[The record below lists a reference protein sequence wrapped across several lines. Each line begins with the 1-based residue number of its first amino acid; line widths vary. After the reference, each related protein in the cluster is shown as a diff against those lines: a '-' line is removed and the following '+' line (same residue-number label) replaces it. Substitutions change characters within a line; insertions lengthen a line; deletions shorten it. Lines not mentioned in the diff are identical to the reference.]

1 MDVVR
6 RKGDGCKTDEITLP
20 SPFPSPLRGE
30 GKGEGKLN
38 KEVGVGEIHKI
49 GLSVVSKRK
58 FEALP

>member
-1 MDVVR
+1 MPSTEKE
-6 RKGDGCKTDEITLP
+6 KGV
-20 SPFPSPLRGE
+20 
-30 GKGEGKLN
+30 